1 MSASGPKTSGLNTS
15 GMKASGTAAPGLITP
30 DIPPPVILRAGCKV
44 NLYLRITGV
53 RPDGY
58 HELDTLFLPL
68 PDPCDLLHVTHR
80 AEQGLAFTCTEAD
93 VDPTRNTVVAAYE
106 GFVAATGFCPG
117 IAVHLEK
124 HIPHGAGLGGGSA
137 DAAVLLRHLAALHAA
152 QAPDKALAP
161 EALRAIAARVGAD
174 VPFFLMDGPARAT
187 GIGEVLTPLEPDGLS
202 ALGLAGQHLV
212 LACPP
217 IRVSTPWAYRAWDAA
232 NVTLPGTACAA
243 AQSTATG
250 KLAPPGELMVSA
262 LHPVAGQG
270 AKSLRPCL
278 TSESLEDRNP
288 LSRSPWLTNSFE
300 PVVFRAHATL
310 RRTKEFLLRRGASAA
325 LMSGSGASLFALF
338 RNHGTARDVTEALRN
353 DNIAVFLH
361 AL

>member
-1 MSASGPKTSGLNTS
+1 MI
-15 GMKASGTAAPGLITP
+15 TAPSPAVT
-30 DIPPPVILRAGCKV
+30 LRAGCKV

-68 PDPCDLLHVTHR
+68 PEPHDLLHVAPH
-80 AEQGLAFTCTEAD
+80 AGEGICFTCTEPD
-93 VDPTRNTVVAAYE
+93 VAPARNTVVAAYE
-106 GFVAATGFCPG
+106 GFAMATGFRPG
-117 IAVHLEK
+117 LGVHLEK
-124 HIPHGAGLGGGSA
+124 RIPHGAGLGGGSA
-137 DAAVLLRHLAALHAA
+137 DAAALLRHLAALCLK
-152 QAPDKALAP
+152 QAPDMVPTP
-161 EALRAIAARVGAD
+161 ETLRTIAAKVGAD

-187 GIGEVLTPLEPDGLS
+187 GIGDELTPVPHGELAG
-202 ALGLAGQHLV
+202 LGLAGMHLV

-217 IRVSTPWAYRAWDAA
+217 LRVSTPWAYRAWDAA
-232 NVTLPGTACAA
+232 NPACAHD
-243 AQSTATG
+243 
-250 KLAPPGELMVSA
+250 APE
-262 LHPVAGQG
+262 AGRC

-300 PVVFRAHATL
+300 PVVFQTHGTL
-310 RRTKEFLLRRGASAA
+310 RRTKEFLLRRGACAA

-338 RNHGTARDVTEALRN
+338 RKHGTARDVAEALRN
-353 DNIAVFLH
+353 DNIAAFLH

>member
-1 MSASGPKTSGLNTS
+1 
-15 GMKASGTAAPGLITP
+15 MKESGTDAGQITP
-30 DIPPPVILRAGCKV
+30 DMHAPVILRAGCKV
-44 NLYLRITGV
+44 NLYLHIIGV

-68 PDPCDLLHVTHR
+68 PDPSDLLHVTPR
-80 AEQGLAFTCTEAD
+80 ADRGIAFTCTEAD
-93 VDPTRNTVVAAYE
+93 VDPARNTVVTAYE
-106 GFVAATGFCPG
+106 GFAAATGFRPG

-137 DAAVLLRHLAALHAA
+137 DAAVLLRYLTELHAM
-152 QAPDKALAP
+152 QAPGMALTP
-161 EALRAIAARVGAD
+161 EALRSIAAKVGAD

-187 GIGEVLTPLEPDGLS
+187 GIGEVLSPLEPGELT

-232 NVTLPGTACAA
+232 NDALSGTDSAA
-243 AQSTATG
+243 APITATG
-250 KLAPPGELMVSA
+250 KLAPPENLPA
-262 LHPVAGQG
+262 FAPHAQAGQG

-300 PVVFRAHATL
+300 PVVFQAHATL

-353 DNIAVFLH
+353 DNIAAFLH

>member
-1 MSASGPKTSGLNTS
+1 MGAP
-15 GMKASGTAAPGLITP
+15 GTASPDSGDTPPTTPGSGRADLAAAVT
-30 DIPPPVILRAGCKV
+30 LRAGCKV

-68 PDPCDLLHVTHR
+68 PEPCDLLHVAHR
-80 AEQGLAFTCTEAD
+80 AGQGIAFSCTEPD
-93 VDPTRNTVVAAYE
+93 VDPARNTVTAAYE
-106 GFVAATGFCPG
+106 GFATATGFRPG
-117 IAVHLEK
+117 LAVHLEK
-124 HIPHGAGLGGGSA
+124 RIPHGAGLGGGSA
-137 DAAVLLRHLAALHAA
+137 DAAVLLRHLAALCAE
-152 QAPDKALAP
+152 QAPGKAPAP
-161 EALRAIAARVGAD
+161 ETLRTIAAGVGAD

-187 GIGEVLTPLEPDGLS
+187 GIGDALTPLRPGDLA
-202 ALGLAGQHLV
+202 ALGLAGMHLV

-232 NVTLPGTACAA
+232 NPSVPGNRA
-243 AQSTATG
+243 
-250 KLAPPGELMVSA
+250 E
-262 LHPVAGQG
+262 AGQG

-288 LSRSPWLTNSFE
+288 LSRGPWLTNSFE
-300 PVVFRAHATL
+300 PVVFQAHATL
-310 RRTKEFLLRRGASAA
+310 RRTKEFLLRRGACAA

-338 RNHGTARDVTEALRN
+338 RKHGTARDVAEALRN
-353 DNIAVFLH
+353 DNIAAFLH

>member
-1 MSASGPKTSGLNTS
+1 MSTHATP
-15 GMKASGTAAPGLITP
+15 APGAVTLH
-30 DIPPPVILRAGCKV
+30 AGCKV

-68 PDPCDLLHVTHR
+68 PEPCDLLHVSPR
-80 AEQGLAFTCTEAD
+80 AEAGIVFTCTEPD
-93 VDPTRNTVVAAYE
+93 VDPARNTVVTAYE
-106 GFVAATGFCPG
+106 RFATATGFRPG
-117 IAVHLEK
+117 LAVHLEK

-137 DAAVLLRHLAALHAA
+137 DAAVLLRHLAALCAQ
-152 QAPDKALAP
+152 QAPGAAPTP
-161 EALRAIAARVGAD
+161 EALRAMAAGVGAD
-174 VPFFLMDGPARAT
+174 VPFFLMDGPARAS
-187 GIGEVLTPLEPDGLS
+187 GIGEVLTPLATGELAD
-202 ALGLAGQHLV
+202 LGLAGMHLV

-217 IRVSTPWAYRAWDAA
+217 VRVSTPWAYRAWDAA
-232 NVTLPGTACAA
+232 NVTTPDDN
-243 AQSTATG
+243 AQTSTRTSAQNSARMMTG
-250 KLAPPGELMVSA
+250 QS
-262 LHPVAGQG
+262 

-288 LSRSPWLTNSFE
+288 LSRGPWLTNSFE
-300 PVVFRAHATL
+300 PVVFQTHATL

-338 RNHGTARDVTEALRN
+338 RKHGTARDVAEALRN
-353 DNIAVFLH
+353 DNIAAFLH